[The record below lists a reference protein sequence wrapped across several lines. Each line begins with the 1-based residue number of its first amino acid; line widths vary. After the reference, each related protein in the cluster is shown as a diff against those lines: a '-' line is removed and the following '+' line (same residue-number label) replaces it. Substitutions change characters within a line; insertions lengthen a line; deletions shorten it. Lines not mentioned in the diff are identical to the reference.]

1 MLGGCCRY
9 TGIIQC
15 ARTIVRTEGVAGLY
29 MGAHTTA
36 ARAAAALRRG
46 VCSRSC
52 SAAPLALL
60 SRRAGCAGLVPNLA
74 GIIPEKALKLGIND
88 ILVHHLRQ
96 SFVQKELN
104 FSWPRWLPRWW
115 IGCAA
120 QGEM

>member
-1 MLGGCCRY
+1 MVKVLHAHCTRRCDVNWHDRY
-9 TGIIQC
+9 
-15 ARTIVRTEGVAGLY
+15 
-29 MGAHTTA
+29 
-36 ARAAAALRRG
+36 
-46 VCSRSC
+46 
-52 SAAPLALL
+52 P